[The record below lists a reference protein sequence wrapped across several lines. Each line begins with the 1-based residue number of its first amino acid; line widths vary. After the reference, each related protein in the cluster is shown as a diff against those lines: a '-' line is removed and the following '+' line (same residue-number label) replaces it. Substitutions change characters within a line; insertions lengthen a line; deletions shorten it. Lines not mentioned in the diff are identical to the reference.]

1 MFQEKIREEENKV
14 VLDLKGDLDIYSLDQ
29 VKEITSKIISY
40 NKDIVADLKELD
52 YIDSTGLGQF
62 INIYKAQ
69 KENNKSIKII
79 NAKPNIKKLFA
90 ITDLKDIFNME

>member
-40 NKDIVADLKELD
+40 NKDIVADIKELD

>member
-79 NAKPNIKKLFA
+79 NAKPNIKKLFS

>member
-14 VLDLKGDLDIYSLDQ
+14 VLELKGDLDIYSLDQ